1 MARGTLR
8 RLRVREMSDVG
19 FSLVEV
25 IVAVVLLTIT
35 SLPTALILIN
45 TNRTASYSH
54 VQTEADDVATQVLE
68 QEEQLSQNAEDFN
81 PNLTTS
87 TYSTVTIG
95 QTVFNSTTTIYLNNS
110 VTGVSPCLE
119 PAGSGESQEIYFVT
133 AKVTWHGEGGG
144 VGQNTSVSG
153 GPVSLTTELAPA
165 AAGTGD
171 LTLNGG
177 EIAVPVQNL
186 NTTLDVADN
195 VWFQATG
202 TYTGPPPAPS
212 VPSGETISALEDTN
226 DLGCAQFPNL
236 DAAAG
241 WSYQVT
247 VAYCS
252 SLGAVAGQCTNTSP
266 AIVDFDEN
274 GGQAGAP
281 GIPTQGGI
289 TVTAGSVTVVNPFY
303 LAEAATVP
311 VSFATYRYPSGGGN
325 PTEEASTVW
334 EPSHVRVGV
343 ENEHLQCNSVSATCP
358 LGDAAATYSTSTG
371 GSLYL
376 YPYSDGYSPVYSG
389 DENESN
395 PLALSSA
402 TTPVAYYYNATGNF
416 TQPTSVTPP
425 LPPIPLSTQSSA
437 NTIEPTLTIQ
447 LYYAQIT
454 VTCSAL
460 AATHSMSGLTFTE
473 VDGSSAAY
481 TDPTGCTKATSPVAY
496 NVGLPLGEYALSP
509 ATTSTA
515 PTLSGAAHY
524 IWVTPFGVCYSS
536 SEIPQ
541 SVATPITNCA
551 SSVGTWTTGA
561 ASVTVT

>member
-1 MARGTLR
+1 
-8 RLRVREMSDVG
+8 
-19 FSLVEV
+19 
-25 IVAVVLLTIT
+25 
-35 SLPTALILIN
+35 
-45 TNRTASYSH
+45 
-54 VQTEADDVATQVLE
+54 
-68 QEEQLSQNAEDFN
+68 
-81 PNLTTS
+81 
-87 TYSTVTIG
+87 
-95 QTVFNSTTTIYLNNS
+95 
-110 VTGVSPCLE
+110 
-119 PAGSGESQEIYFVT
+119 
-133 AKVTWHGEGGG
+133 
-144 VGQNTSVSG
+144 
-153 GPVSLTTELAPA
+153 
-165 AAGTGD
+165 
-171 LTLNGG
+171 
-177 EIAVPVQNL
+177 
-186 NTTLDVADN
+186 
-195 VWFQATG
+195 
-202 TYTGPPPAPS
+202 
-212 VPSGETISALEDTN
+212 
-226 DLGCAQFPNL
+226 
-236 DAAAG
+236 
-241 WSYQVT
+241 
-247 VAYCS
+247 
-252 SLGAVAGQCTNTSP
+252 
-266 AIVDFDEN
+266 
-274 GGQAGAP
+274 
-281 GIPTQGGI
+281 
-289 TVTAGSVTVVNPFY
+289 
-303 LAEAATVP
+303 
-311 VSFATYRYPSGGGN
+311 
-325 PTEEASTVW
+325 
-334 EPSHVRVGV
+334 VRVGV

>member
-1 MARGTLR
+1 
-8 RLRVREMSDVG
+8 MSDVG

-54 VQTEADDVATQVLE
+54 LQTEADDVATQVLE
-68 QEEQLSQNAEDFN
+68 NEELLAQNQSFN
-81 PNLTTS
+81 PNTS
-87 TYSTVTIG
+87 ATVNGRVTIG
-95 QTVFNSTTTIYLNNS
+95 QTVFTSALTVTINNS

-133 AKVTWHGEGGG
+133 AKVYWHGEGGG
-144 VGQNTSVSG
+144 AGQNTAVSG

-165 AAGTGD
+165 AQGSGN

-177 EIAVPVQNL
+177 EIAVPVDNL
-186 NTTLDVADN
+186 NTTLDTVDN

-202 TYTGPPPAPS
+202 TWTETSAQPS
-212 VPSGETISALEDTN
+212 VPTGETISELEDTN
-226 DLGCAQFPNL
+226 ALGCAVFQNL

-252 SLGAVAGQCTNTSP
+252 SPGAVAGQCTSTSP

-274 GGQAGAP
+274 GGEAGAP
-281 GIPTQGGI
+281 GLPTQTGI

-303 LAEAATVP
+303 LADAATVP
-311 VSFATYRYPSGGGN
+311 VSFATYRYPSGG
-325 PTEEASTVW
+325 ASPGAAKSPVW
-334 EPSHVRVGV
+334 EPPYVRVGV
-343 ENEHLQCNSVSATCP
+343 ENEHLQCNSVNATCP
-358 LGDAAATYSTSTG
+358 LGDAAATYSTSAG
-371 GSLYL
+371 GDLYL
-376 YPYSDGYSPVYSG
+376 YPYSDGYSPVYAG

-402 TTPVAYYYNATGNF
+402 TTPVAYYYTGSF
-416 TQPTSVTPP
+416 TQPTSVT
-425 LPPIPLSTQSSA
+425 PPIPLSTQSSA
-437 NTIEPTLTIQ
+437 NTTEPTLTIQ

-454 VTCSAL
+454 VTCSAI
-460 AATHSMSGLTFTE
+460 THVMSGLTFTE

-481 TDPTGCTKATSPVAY
+481 TDPTGCTKSASPVAF

-509 ATTSTA
+509 VGTA
-515 PTLSGAAHY
+515 TLSGAAQY

-541 SVATPITNCA
+541 SDAPITNCA

>member
-1 MARGTLR
+1 M
-8 RLRVREMSDVG
+8 
-19 FSLVEV
+19 
-25 IVAVVLLTIT
+25 
-35 SLPTALILIN
+35 
-45 TNRTASYSH
+45 
-54 VQTEADDVATQVLE
+54 
-68 QEEQLSQNAEDFN
+68 
-81 PNLTTS
+81 
-87 TYSTVTIG
+87 
-95 QTVFNSTTTIYLNNS
+95 
-110 VTGVSPCLE
+110 
-119 PAGSGESQEIYFVT
+119 
-133 AKVTWHGEGGG
+133 
-144 VGQNTSVSG
+144 
-153 GPVSLTTELAPA
+153 
-165 AAGTGD
+165 
-171 LTLNGG
+171 
-177 EIAVPVQNL
+177 PVQNL

-395 PLALSSA
+395 P
-402 TTPVAYYYNATGNF
+402 
-416 TQPTSVTPP
+416 P